1 MQELDQMTP
10 KFSRPGRS
18 LLVALGFG
26 AEAIYALADH
36 DRLFAPGY
44 NLLE

>member
-10 KFSRPGRS
+10 KLSRPGRS

-26 AEAIYALADH
+26 RSGAAIGFDRQH
-36 DRLFAPGY
+36 DGFGVSMR
-44 NLLE
+44 